1 MIALGSEAN
10 LLFKPY
16 GFSDI
21 QIGICAITMLVMGVA
36 GSIVFSIY
44 LKKTGNYRRA
54 LRIIVVLSFCIIVAL
69 EVWLSLSAGLGITII
84 IIGFVGFCCTPI
96 IMLCYDLGC
105 ELAFPMGEAQVT
117 GILNGASLF
126 FTFLTTLI
134 ISSAIGF
141 GKKTDTTIVM
151 FTFMAFILA
160 GCILFFRVKI
170 ILKRKNLESGKLDS
184 LDESR
189 VNDLVKSHH

>member
-1 MIALGSEAN
+1 
-10 LLFKPY
+10 
-16 GFSDI
+16 
-21 QIGICAITMLVMGVA
+21 MLVMGVA

-54 LRIIVVLSFCIIVAL
+54 LRIIVVLSFSIIVAL
-69 EVWLSLSAGLGITII
+69 EVWLSLSAALGITII

-189 VNDLVKSHH
+189 VNDLVKFHH

>member
-1 MIALGSEAN
+1 
-10 LLFKPY
+10 
-16 GFSDI
+16 
-21 QIGICAITMLVMGVA
+21 MLVMGVA

-44 LKKTGNYRRA
+44 IKKTGNYKRA
-54 LRIIVVLSFCIIVAL
+54 LRVIVVMSFCIIVGL
-69 EVWLSLSAGLGITII
+69 ELWLSLSAALALTIV
-84 IIGFVGFCCTPI
+84 IIGLVGFCCTPI

-117 GILNGASLF
+117 GILNGGSLF

-141 GKKTDTTIVM
+141 GKKSDTTIVM

-160 GCILFFRVKI
+160 GCVLFFKVEI
-170 ILKRKNLESGKLDS
+170 ILKRKNLESGKVDTLD
-184 LDESR
+184 
-189 VNDLVKSHH
+189 

>member
-1 MIALGSEAN
+1 
-10 LLFKPY
+10 
-16 GFSDI
+16 
-21 QIGICAITMLVMGVA
+21 MLVMGVA

-69 EVWLSLSAGLGITII
+69 EVWLSLSAALGITII

-189 VNDLVKSHH
+189 VNDLVKFHH

>member
-1 MIALGSEAN
+1 MLKKDRNLWKFFSAYVLVYGTVVALGAEAN

-16 GFSDI
+16 GFTDI

-44 LKKTGNYRRA
+44 LKKTGNYKRA
-54 LRIIVVLSFCIIVAL
+54 LRTISVLSFFIISGL
-69 EVWLSLSAGLGITII
+69 LVWLSLSAGLAITIVI
-84 IIGFVGFCCTPI
+84 VGLVGFCCTPI
-96 IMLCYDLGC
+96 ITLCYDLGC

-126 FTFLTTLI
+126 FTFITTLI

-141 GKKTDTTIVM
+141 GEKSDSTIVM
-151 FTFMAFILA
+151 FSFMVFIFI
-160 GCILFFRVKI
+160 GCFLFFKVEI
-170 ILKRKNLESGKLDS
+170 ILKRKNL
-184 LDESR
+184 
-189 VNDLVKSHH
+189 

>member
-1 MIALGSEAN
+1 LVYGTIVALGAEAN

-16 GFSDI
+16 GYTDI
-21 QIGICAITMLVMGVA
+21 QIGICAITMLVMGVV

-54 LRIIVVLSFCIIVAL
+54 LRTIVVISFFIIVGL
-69 EVWLSLSAGLGITII
+69 ELWLSLSAKLALTIVIVGL
-84 IIGFVGFCCTPI
+84 VGFCCTPI
-96 IMLCYDLGC
+96 IPLCYDLGC

-126 FTFLTTLI
+126 FTFITTLI

-141 GKKTDTTIVM
+141 GEKSDSTIVM
-151 FTFMAFILA
+151 FAFMSFVLV
-160 GCILFFRVKI
+160 GCFLFFRVKI
-170 ILKRKNLESGKLDS
+170 ILKRKNLESGKL
-184 LDESR
+184 
-189 VNDLVKSHH
+189 